1 MKKILFALALV
12 AAAAQVACAQSI
24 KSAEDVNKALQ
35 KAEAD
40 AANPKKAD
48 KYATW
53 LKLGQEYVKAYDNPI
68 VDVIGDTKEALAIPM
83 YYDKALSSEFVEVA
97 GTPMEKVTYE
107 HKNLYFDGNGFLQIV
122 EVTKPSYEGDALG
135 RAAEAY
141 AKAHE
146 LDAKGQKTKDIGDA
160 LHAIDQKY
168 YQLAYYTYILG
179 NPDKASDLF
188 AKAAKVSRTAPC
200 PVVDSVAVYYAG
212 LTAKEAGN
220 PAKAFNDFNDALSL
234 GFKEKGSVYANLADC
249 ALAAAD
255 TLAARKYLEE
265 GFAEFPEN
273 AQVMSG
279 LINLYLAIKE
289 DPNHLIVLLDAAK
302 EQMPDN
308 PSLYNVE
315 GDIRVK
321 LGDYDGAVAA
331 FRKAGEVDPS
341 YEMGWYSEGA
351 MWYNR
356 AVQISE
362 EASALPYSAYREYD
376 KKMEELNATIH
387 KCIEPFEKCYGMTS
401 RDDVKA
407 SVADFLKRV
416 YFQLRNE
423 NPEYMA
429 AYEKYNAIVAG
440 N

>member
-12 AAAAQVACAQSI
+12 ASVQVACAQSI
-24 KSAEDVNKALQ
+24 KSAEEIAKTLQ

-53 LKLGQEYVKAYDNPI
+53 LKLGKEYVAAYDNPT
-68 VDVIGDTKEALAIPM
+68 VDVIGDTKEALAIAM
-83 YYDKALSSEFVEVA
+83 YSDKALSSEFVEIS
-97 GTPMEKVTYE
+97 GTPMEKVVYA
-107 HKNLYFDGNGFLQIV
+107 HKNLYFDGNGYLQIV
-122 EVTKPSYEGDALG
+122 EVTNPSYEGDALG

-146 LDAKGQKTKDIGDA
+146 LDAKGQKTKEIGEA
-160 LHAIDQKY
+160 LHSIDQKY
-168 YQLAYYTYILG
+168 YQLAYYTYVLG
-179 NPDKASDLF
+179 NPDAASDLF
-188 AKAAKVSRTAPC
+188 AKAAAVSKTAPC
-200 PVVDSVAVYYAG
+200 PVIDSVAVYYAG
-212 LTAKEAGN
+212 LTAKEAGKTE
-220 PAKAFNDFNDALSL
+220 KAFADFKEALAI

-249 ALAAAD
+249 SLAAGD
-255 TLAARKYLEE
+255 TLAARKYLED

-302 EQMPDN
+302 SQMPDN

-315 GDIRVK
+315 GDIRIK

-331 FRKAGEVDPS
+331 FRKAGEVDPK

-356 AVQISE
+356 AVAISE
-362 EASALPYSAYREYD
+362 EAAALPYSAYREYD

-387 KCIEPFEKCYGMTS
+387 KCIEPFEKCYALTS

-423 NPEYMA
+423 KPEYKD
-429 AYEKYNAIVAG
+429 AYEKYSALVAG